1 VIPVDDF
8 KIDITI
14 TTTADISYIQKL
26 ADEFVHMIQNDKD
39 EFENEDIDYYYDVTV
54 YEKSK

>member
-1 VIPVDDF
+1 MDDF
-8 KIDITI
+8 KIDTTI

-26 ADEFVHMIQNDKD
+26 ADKFAQMVQNDKD
-39 EFENEDIDYYYDVTV
+39 EFENDGIDYYYEILV

>member
-1 VIPVDDF
+1 MILMDNF

-26 ADEFVHMIQNDKD
+26 ADKFAQMVQNDKD
-39 EFENEDIDYYYDVTV
+39 EFENDDIDYDYEILV